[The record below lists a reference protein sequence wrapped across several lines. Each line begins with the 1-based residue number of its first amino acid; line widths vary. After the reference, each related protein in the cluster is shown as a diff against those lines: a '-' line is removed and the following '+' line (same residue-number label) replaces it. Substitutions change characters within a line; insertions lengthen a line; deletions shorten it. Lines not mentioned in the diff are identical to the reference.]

1 MNAREGPIHVV
12 VLTGAGV
19 SADSGVRTFRDAGG
33 LWEGHRPED
42 VATPEAWHVDRA
54 RVWRFY
60 QERRSVLPTVQP
72 NAAHVALAALER
84 RLAAAHFDFTL
95 ATQNVD
101 DLHERAGS
109 HPLHMHGELAV
120 LRCERCQWRVRDLAR
135 FDPNSFVPCGSCGW
149 ESLRPDVVW
158 FGEMPYQMEAIESA
172 VESCT
177 HFLAIGTSGLVWPA
191 AGLLATARTLGARTW
206 VQSLEAPDN
215 LHPTD
220 RFLEGRA
227 AEMVPVVV
235 GELCDSIGLGPGDV
249 SAPLA
254 VPPGTAPIGA
264 VPPLAIPPP
273 MPIDSAQAG
282 ELGGPA

>member
-1 MNAREGPIHVV
+1 MSGREGSIHVV

-33 LWEGHRPED
+33 LWEGQRPED
-42 VATPEAWHVDRA
+42 VATPEAWHIDRA

-60 QERRSVLPTVQP
+60 QERRSVLPHVQP

-84 RLAAAHFDFTL
+84 RLAAAGHDYTL

-109 HPLHMHGELAV
+109 KPLHMHGELAV
-120 LRCERCQWRVRDLAR
+120 LRCERCGWRVRDLER
-135 FDPNSFVPCGSCGW
+135 LDPKSFVPCGSCGW

-172 VESCT
+172 VERCT

-206 VQSLEAPDN
+206 VQSLEAPEN
-215 LHPTD
+215 LHVSD
-220 RFLEGRA
+220 RFLQGRA
-227 AEMVPVVV
+227 AEVVPVLIR
-235 GELCDSIGLGPGDV
+235 ELCEALGLAP
-249 SAPLA
+249 SAA
-254 VPPGTAPIGA
+254 A
-264 VPPLAIPPP
+264 PPLAAPPP
-273 MPIDSAQAG
+273 HIEGPDAS